1 MRLKNKWTIQI
12 LIVDTALINSYI
24 AWTQLSWM
32 RLGIFSWG
40 LPVCMLSCVWLIVTP
55 CTVAHVT
62 VALQAPLSMGFSRQ
76 EYWDGLPC
84 PPPGDLPDPGI
95 DPTSPTLA
103 GRFITTEPPGK
114 PWGKQWEIKSL
125 LLKYEFSN
133 QSEQGNYWN
142 KLSNWPVK
150 QGTSDTSKDSESL
163 WELIS
168 IPSDLWGREG
178 LPGFE
183 CRPYFAPRQPVRPQA
198 DLPSLS

>member
-95 DPTSPTLA
+95 EPRSPTLQED
-103 GRFITTEPPGK
+103 TLPSEPPGNTMK
-114 PWGKQWEIKSL
+114 YYSAIKGNEALIHATTWVNLESIMLKERSQTQKTPYCMISFIWHAQKRTL
-125 LLKYEFSN
+125 L
-133 QSEQGNYWN
+133 
-142 KLSNWPVK
+142 
-150 QGTSDTSKDSESL
+150 
-163 WELIS
+163 
-168 IPSDLWGREG
+168 
-178 LPGFE
+178 
-183 CRPYFAPRQPVRPQA
+183 RQKT
-198 DLPSLS
+198 D